1 MSSNV
6 GNSAIY
12 ENGDQKNPP
21 RSEINNAE
29 PYHEGKEN
37 SHNTNDSKD
46 QASLKNNL
54 ARAEH
59 DHKKA
64 DYKSPETIQ
73 LQQDPTKPV
82 SCSQQYG
89 SCAWHPMSIPDNI
102 PTPAGPD
109 ARQRAFEGRQD
120 RCRDQ
125 G

>member
-12 ENGDQKNPP
+12 ENGDQKNLP
-21 RSEINNAE
+21 RSELNNAE

-64 DYKSPETIQ
+64 DYKSPETVQ
-73 LQQDPTKPV
+73 LQQDPTKPAQMHGNEP
-82 SCSQQYG
+82 SKG
-89 SCAWHPMSIPDNI
+89 AKI
-102 PTPAGPD
+102 D
-109 ARQRAFEGRQD
+109 AEIKAEEEEILKKKGAAH
-120 RCRDQ
+120 
-125 G
+125 

>member
-12 ENGDQKNPP
+12 EDGDQKNPP
-21 RSEINNAE
+21 RSELNTAE
-29 PYHEGKEN
+29 PYHEGKEH

-73 LQQDPTKPV
+73 SQQDPTKPV
-82 SCSQQYG
+82 SCSQSMG
-89 SCAWHPMSIPDNI
+89 LLAPN
-102 PTPAGPD
+102 
-109 ARQRAFEGRQD
+109 ARI
-120 RCRDQ
+120 
-125 G
+125 